1 MMMRLRSTT
10 RLRLYRSI
18 RSVASLG
25 AVAFVGAAALDLT
38 GAAFAQQ
45 CSLGGTCNINVTTT
59 AGLPGLGT
67 VTQVTPLEVDLTEL
81 NANGTGKVT
90 GVVPE
95 GAVTFDV
102 DKKTKTVSTKRKKGK
117 RKTSFNDKK
126 TKTVSTK
133 RKKGK
138 RKTSFNPDKKA
149 KAGVTVKASQQR

>member
-1 MMMRLRSTT
+1 MMMRLRSAT
-10 RLRLYRSI
+10 RLHLYRSI
-18 RSVASLG
+18 RSAASLG
-25 AVAFVGAAALDLT
+25 ALAFVGAAALDLH
-38 GAAFAQQ
+38 AAASAQQ
-45 CSLGGTCNINVTTT
+45 CSLGSTCSVNVTTT
-59 AGLPGLGT
+59 AGFPGLGT

-95 GAVTFDV
+95 GAVTFDL
-102 DKKTKTVSTKRKKGK
+102 
-117 RKTSFNDKK
+117 DKK

-149 KAGVTVKASQQR
+149 KAGVTVKASQLR